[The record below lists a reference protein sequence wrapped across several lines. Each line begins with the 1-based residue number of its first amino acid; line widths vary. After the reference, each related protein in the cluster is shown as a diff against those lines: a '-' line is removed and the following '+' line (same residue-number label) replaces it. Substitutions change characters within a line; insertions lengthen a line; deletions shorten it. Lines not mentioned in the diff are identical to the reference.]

1 LLKAVIAD
9 DEPIIIK
16 GLKKLIPWE
25 AMGVQ
30 IVGEA
35 WTGSGLLQQIEE
47 HQPDLVITDIS
58 MPDGS
63 GIDVIKEIEKRDLR
77 TRVIFISAYQEFSY
91 AKDALAYGA
100 IEYLVKPI
108 DKGLLIDAVNKALLL
123 LREHHEEQSSKH
135 KLAVYEQKDRTTQI
149 EELLDR
155 LLEGDIRGHE
165 ATRKLQELSLQVSHE
180 LLITVMAISFVK
192 QEDDGRWG
200 DHENRLVMF
209 AITNVI
215 EEMLQQQA
223 GGFVMRKHDSL
234 CVIVNHS
241 DGQWIQALAE
251 DMVKQIYYYLKI
263 DISIGI
269 GCPVTKLEQL
279 RTSYMS
285 AMDALKNQ
293 YFTGKQ
299 SVIPWTF
306 ILHNYPVPERKLK
319 ERVAA
324 LFQAMLIKDDVRL
337 NDELEELFL
346 MIAATSQGSKE
357 IAVTTCFAMIRE
369 LIEEINGISMALQE
383 LEQEQQMWLLE
394 MQQIHNFDEL
404 KHYVAGRVG
413 ELADRLLF
421 MGKDGHQLKL
431 VKDYIEQH
439 FNENITLESMA
450 SMLYMN
456 PYYFS
461 SFFKKHTHVNFKHY
475 VTDVRMKHAVKLLL
489 HTDLLVYE
497 IAERVG
503 YNNPRQFSDMFKKQF
518 GKLPQEYKAHK

>member
-1 LLKAVIAD
+1 MLKAVMAD

-25 AMGVQ
+25 AMGVE

-35 WTGSGLLQQIEE
+35 WTGSGLLQLIEE
-47 HQPDLVITDIS
+47 HKPDLVITDIS

-63 GIDVIKEIEKRDLR
+63 GIDVIKEIEKRELR

-91 AKDALAYGA
+91 AKDAIAYGA
-100 IEYLVKPI
+100 VEYLVKPI

-123 LREHHEEQSSKH
+123 LREHHEGQSSKH
-135 KLAVYEQKDRTTQI
+135 KLAVYEQKDRKTQI

-155 LLEGDIRGHE
+155 LTEGDIRGNE
-165 ATRKLQELSLQVSHE
+165 ATRKLQELSLQVSNE
-180 LLITVMAISFVK
+180 LLTVMVVSFVK

-200 DHENRLVMF
+200 DHENRLVLF

-215 EEMLQQQA
+215 EEMLQQRA

-234 CVIVNHS
+234 CIIVNHS
-241 DGQWIQALAE
+241 DTQSIQKLAE
-251 DMVKQIYYYLKI
+251 EMVLQIYYYLKI
-263 DISIGI
+263 DISIGF
-269 GCPVTKLEQL
+269 GCPVHKLKEL
-279 RTSYMS
+279 RTSYIS
-285 AMDALKNQ
+285 AIAALKNQ
-293 YFTGKQ
+293 YFAGML

-306 ILHNYPVPERKLK
+306 MSQDHPISERKLK

-324 LFQAMLIKDDVRL
+324 LFQAMLNKDDASL
-337 NDELEELFL
+337 SEELDQLFH

-369 LIEEINGISMALQE
+369 LVEKIHEISMELQE
-383 LEQEQQMWLLE
+383 LEQEQQKWLLE
-394 MQQIHNFDEL
+394 MQQIQKYEEL
-404 KHYVAGRVG
+404 KQFVSGRVR

-421 MGKDGHQLKL
+421 IGKEGQQLKL
-431 VKDYIEQH
+431 VKEYIEQH

-450 SMLYMN
+450 AMLYMN

-461 SFFKKHTHVNFKHY
+461 SFFKKHTRVNFKHY
-475 VTDVRMKHAVKLLL
+475 VTEIRMKHAVKLLL

-497 IAERVG
+497 IAEKVG
-503 YNNPRQFSDMFKKQF
+503 YNNARHFSDMFKKQF
-518 GKLPQEYKAHK
+518 GKLPQEYKSHK

>member
-1 LLKAVIAD
+1 
-9 DEPIIIK
+9 
-16 GLKKLIPWE
+16 
-25 AMGVQ
+25 
-30 IVGEA
+30 
-35 WTGSGLLQQIEE
+35 
-47 HQPDLVITDIS
+47 
-58 MPDGS
+58 
-63 GIDVIKEIEKRDLR
+63 
-77 TRVIFISAYQEFSY
+77 
-91 AKDALAYGA
+91 
-100 IEYLVKPI
+100 
-108 DKGLLIDAVNKALLL
+108 
-123 LREHHEEQSSKH
+123 
-135 KLAVYEQKDRTTQI
+135 
-149 EELLDR
+149 
-155 LLEGDIRGHE
+155 
-165 ATRKLQELSLQVSHE
+165 
-180 LLITVMAISFVK
+180 
-192 QEDDGRWG
+192 
-200 DHENRLVMF
+200 
-209 AITNVI
+209 
-215 EEMLQQQA
+215 MLQQQP

-241 DGQWIQALAE
+241 DGQWMQALAE
-251 DMVKQIYYYLKI
+251 DIVKQIYYYLKI

-269 GCPVTKLEQL
+269 GCPVHQLEQL

-285 AMDALKNQ
+285 AIDALKNQ

-306 ILHNYPVPERKLK
+306 NLHNHPVTERKLK
-319 ERVAA
+319 ERVTA
-324 LFQAMLIKDDVRL
+324 LFQAMLIKDDGRL

-404 KHYVAGRVG
+404 KQYVAGRVR
-413 ELADRLLF
+413 ELVDKLLF
-421 MGKDGHQLKL
+421 MGKEGQQLKL

-450 SMLYMN
+450 AMLYMN

-475 VTDVRMKHAVKLLL
+475 ITDIRMKHAVKLLL

-503 YNNPRQFSDMFKKQF
+503 YNNPRHFSDMFKKQF